1 MHKLAII
8 GNPVAHSL
16 SPLIWHEFAR
26 QTKIEL
32 EYIKIEAP
40 VIEFEK
46 LAQEFFRSG
55 GKAINITAP
64 FKARAFALAKMHNQH
79 ALGSQ
84 TANLLINTNTGLE
97 ADNTDGLGLVA
108 DLSRMNLNL
117 HGKNIL
123 IIGSGSVIYSVLSSL
138 AAEKPARIDLLMRD
152 TSKLIEF
159 QAKSSLIKAYSQDIA
174 YDLVINTT
182 PNNPVN
188 ELFAN
193 IQQLAVNALAYDMS
207 YTAKQTL
214 FMATMEQINAQVIQ
228 ANGIGML
235 IQQAKVGF
243 QLVFGVMPEVE
254 SLYTLLRGKLNG

>member
-8 GNPVAHSL
+8 GNPVSHSL
-16 SPLIWHEFAR
+16 SPLIWHEFAQ
-26 QTKIEL
+26 QTGVEL

-40 VIEFEK
+40 VTEFERRV
-46 LAQEFFRSG
+46 QDFFSSG
-55 GKAINITAP
+55 GKAVNITAP
-64 FKARAFALAKMHNQH
+64 FKARAFALAKTHNQH

-84 TANLLINTNTGLE
+84 TANLLINTNIGLE

-108 DLSRMNLNL
+108 DLSRLNLDL

-138 AAEKPARIDLLMRD
+138 AVENPARIDLLMRD
-152 TSKLIEF
+152 TSKLVEF
-159 QAKSSLIKAYSQDIA
+159 ESKSSLIKACSPDIA

-182 PNNPVN
+182 PNNPAN

-193 IQQLAVNALAYDMS
+193 IQQLSANALAYDMS

-214 FMATMEQINAQVIQ
+214 FMCAMEKLNSQVIQ

-243 QLVFGVMPEVE
+243 QLVFGIMPEVE
-254 SLYTLLRGKLNG
+254 SLYTLLQEKLNG

>member
-1 MHKLAII
+1 
-8 GNPVAHSL
+8 
-16 SPLIWHEFAR
+16 
-26 QTKIEL
+26 
-32 EYIKIEAP
+32 
-40 VIEFEK
+40 
-46 LAQEFFRSG
+46 
-55 GKAINITAP
+55 
-64 FKARAFALAKMHNQH
+64 
-79 ALGSQ
+79 
-84 TANLLINTNTGLE
+84 
-97 ADNTDGLGLVA
+97 
-108 DLSRMNLNL
+108 L
-117 HGKNIL
+117 HDKNIL

-138 AAEKPARIDLLMRD
+138 AVENPARIDLLMRD
-152 TSKLIEF
+152 TSKLVEF
-159 QAKSSLIKAYSQDIA
+159 QVKSSLIKAYSQDIA

-214 FMATMEQINAQVIQ
+214 FMGAMEKLNSQVIQ

-254 SLYTLLRGKLNG
+254 NVYTLLQGKLNG

>member
-16 SPLIWHEFAR
+16 SPLIWHEFAQ
-26 QTKIEL
+26 QTGVEL

-40 VIEFEK
+40 VAEFERFT
-46 LAQEFFRSG
+46 QIFFSSG
-55 GKAINITAP
+55 GKAVNITAP
-64 FKARAFALAKMHNQH
+64 FKARAFALADVHNQH

-84 TANLLINTNTGLE
+84 TANLLIKTDDGLA

-108 DLSRMNLNL
+108 DLSRLNLNL
-117 HGKNIL
+117 QSKNIL
-123 IIGSGSVIYSVLSSL
+123 IIGSGSVVYSVLSSL
-138 AAEKPARIDLLMRD
+138 AAENPVRIDLLMRD
-152 TSKLIEF
+152 TSKLVEF
-159 QAKSSLIKAYSQDIA
+159 QAKSSLIKVYSKDIA

-182 PNNPVN
+182 PNNPAN
-188 ELFAN
+188 ELFVS
-193 IQQLAVNALAYDMS
+193 IKQLAVNALAYDMS

-214 FMATMEQINAQVIQ
+214 FMSVMEQLNPQVIQ

-243 QLVFGVMPEVE
+243 QLVFGVMPDVD
-254 SLYTLLRGKLNG
+254 SLYTLLQEKLNG